1 MIKLI
6 VGIGSI
12 YLRANWVHS
21 LKEKRMIVKS
31 IIGKVKNR
39 FNVSIAEIENQDIHQ
54 SIVLGMSCV
63 SSSTSHANSTIQ
75 NVMNFIEDNT
85 EAYVEKSY
93 IEML

>member
-1 MIKLI
+1 MI